1 MTNECVICLT
11 NIDNETNTNIK
22 YHFQQE
28 CTCFYNVHNK
38 CLIEWT
44 DKHKTCIHCYK
55 QLSYNIISTF
65 NHTEPINETNLYDIG
80 NFYSIYPTF
89 TKTEVNRYKL
99 YRKVPENFMM
109 NSGTYSKKLNVKNLL
124 ARVKLLNFP

>member
-65 NHTEPINETNLYDIG
+65 NHTEPINETNLLVQQTHQPFKI
-80 NFYSIYPTF
+80 S
-89 TKTEVNRYKL
+89 E
-99 YRKVPENFMM
+99 
-109 NSGTYSKKLNVKNLL
+109 SSKYNIFKCCNIL
-124 ARVKLLNFP
+124 